1 MNKGVLS
8 GLMISVISSIQYFV
22 RIQASTLLSKFVF
35 SILIYAAA
43 VINTASGQ
51 TQSGRVYEFLNL
63 SSTAR
68 ITALG
73 GYAVPGFDHDLG
85 MALFYPS
92 LINKELENQLSLNFV
107 DYFGDISYGTAA
119 FSRGFEKAGNFTMAI
134 QYINYGRFTEADE
147 FGVKSGEFTAGEY
160 ALGVGWGRQLA
171 EKISIG
177 SNLKFIFSSF
187 GQYSSLG
194 LTADVSL
201 SYLDPEKLI
210 ASSLVFRN
218 IGRQIT
224 KYHPQGDENLP
235 FDIVF
240 GISKKL
246 LNAPLRFSLVAHNLH
261 RYDLTY
267 QDYTP
272 QYQTFMEFENRRATA
287 EERFAEVTGKLLR
300 HAVFGMEFSP
310 TKNFVVGIGY
320 NYRRRQEMKVDS
332 RMSTV
337 GLSWGVGIKVSHF
350 MFHYGRSNY
359 HLAGAPNHF
368 SISTNLES
376 LFFRPADKP
385 ASAI

>member
-8 GLMISVISSIQYFV
+8 GLMISVISSKHQFV
-22 RIQASTLLSKFVF
+22 RIQASTLLSNSVF
-35 SILIYAAA
+35 IILFIA
-43 VINTASGQ
+43 VAFSNNVSGQ

-63 SSTAR
+63 SHTAR

-73 GYAVPGFDHDLG
+73 GYAVPGFDNDLG
-85 MALFYPS
+85 MALYYPS

-119 FSRGFEKAGNFTMAI
+119 FSRGFEKAGNFTMAM
-134 QYINYGRFTEADE
+134 QYISYGRFTEADE
-147 FGVKSGEFTAGEY
+147 FGNRAGEFTAGEY
-160 ALGVGWGRQLA
+160 ALNVGWGRQLA
-171 EKISIG
+171 EKMSIG
-177 SNLKFIFSSF
+177 SNMKFIFSSF
-187 GQYSSLG
+187 EQYSSLG
-194 LTADVSL
+194 LAADVSL
-201 SYLDPEKLI
+201 SYMDPERLI

-224 KYHPQGDENLP
+224 KYHPQGKESLP
-235 FDIVF
+235 FDIVL

-267 QDYTP
+267 QQYTP
-272 QYQTFMEFENRRATA
+272 QYQTFMEFESRRATA
-287 EERFAEVTGKLLR
+287 EERFAEVTGKLFR
-300 HAVFGMEFSP
+300 HAVLGVEFSP
-310 TKNFVVGIGY
+310 TKNFVAGIGY
-320 NYRRRQEMKVDS
+320 NYRRRQEMKVDT

-337 GLSWGVGIKVSHF
+337 GLSWGVGIRVSHF

-376 LFFRPADKP
+376 LFFRPAEKP
-385 ASAI
+385 SSTI